1 MKNRLPGKVST
12 PYGSRYN
19 KPQLEYQAYNAGV
32 FASIGESKHS
42 GNDAVVKEQANFL
55 ND

>member
-1 MKNRLPGKVST
+1 MKFRLPGEVST
-12 PYGSRYN
+12 SYGSRQK
-19 KPQLEYQAYNAGV
+19 KPPLEYQPYNVGV

-42 GNDAVVKEQANFL
+42 GNDAVVKEQAIFL